1 LVGNVIVGS
10 TKAKAK
16 AKKRSQR
23 VEHKKARA
31 KQIKASKDHKKKL

>member
-16 AKKRSQR
+16 KRRQG

-31 KQIKASKDHKKKL
+31 KQIEASKDHKKKL